1 MADRQIAGLTAR
13 SLAITD
19 VLGTQDAVAAAE
31 AGKNTM
37 QDVKT
42 LLIPYK
48 SYVALMSQ
56 TGTSAPTVK
65 VLLNELSAAIVWTYG
80 SAGNYVGT
88 LTGAFTLDKT
98 FLPPDIFQQYNAA
111 DFTNVIFSRLSANQI
126 LIVTTIGPNGAG
138 VSSNG
143 VIVNDYPIEIRVY
156 L

>member
-13 SLAITD
+13 AVAITD
-19 VLGTQDAVAAAE
+19 VLATQDAVAVAE

-37 QDVKT
+37 QELKT
-42 LLIPYK
+42 LIIPYK
-48 SYVALMSQ
+48 SYVVLMSQ
-56 TGTSAPTVK
+56 TGTSNPTVK

-88 LTGAFTLDKT
+88 LTGAFTVDKT
-98 FLPPDIFQQYNAA
+98 FLSPDIFQQYTGS
-111 DFTNVIFSRLSANQI
+111 DFTNIIFSRLSANQI
-126 LIVTTIGPNGAG
+126 LIVTTIGPNGAP